1 MHTLEQLNAFI
12 MVYEQGSYSAAAK
25 QLGKSR
31 TTVRELVITYE
42 DTIGYSLFIIDGRKA
57 IPSDKAHQLYFHAK
71 VVDKQNRE
79 LHCYSQALFE
89 QEVHTI
95 NIVHDV
101 IVPLM
106 LMINI
111 EQKIK
116 ITYPHLAINWLH
128 RTRQEALIMLQDGQ
142 ADLAIMPDRGMLF
155 PEAEITWITLGS
167 LHLKCYAGKNS
178 PLVTSKTSNHYATE
192 ITIHHLQNE
201 TQYITENFFSMNMGF
216 AKVSPKIQ
224 IISNNDLLCELLKY
238 NGWAAMPEAY
248 MKNHLKSGDLVEV
261 NIKEISNSRLIS
273 LNVYFKV
280 GKDTQELFKNTI
292 NWVVE
297 ISSSSLQ

>member
-25 QLGKSR
+25 LLGKSR
-31 TTVRELVITYE
+31 TTVRELIITYE
-42 DTIGYSLFIIDGRKA
+42 DTVGYSLFLIDGRKA

-71 VVDKQNRE
+71 VVEKQNRD

-89 QEVHTI
+89 QQVHTI

-106 LMINI
+106 LMSNI
-111 EQKIK
+111 ERKIK
-116 ITYPHLAINWLH
+116 ATYSHLAINWLH
-128 RTRQEALIMLQDGQ
+128 RTRQEALIMLQNGQ

-155 PEAEITWITLGS
+155 PETEITWVTLGS
-167 LHLKCYAGKNS
+167 LHLKCYARKNS
-178 PLVTSKTSNHYATE
+178 PLLISKPHDTE
-192 ITIHHLQNE
+192 VTIHHLQNE
-201 TQYITENFFSMNMGF
+201 TQYITENFFSMNIGF

-297 ISSSSLQ
+297 ISSLSLQ

>member
-25 QLGKSR
+25 LLGKSR

-42 DTIGYSLFIIDGRKA
+42 DTVGYSLFVIDGRKA
-57 IPSDKAHQLYFHAK
+57 VPSDKAHQLYFHAK
-71 VVDKQNRE
+71 VVEKQNRD

-101 IVPLM
+101 IVPLI
-106 LMINI
+106 LMCNI

-116 ITYPHLAINWLH
+116 STYSYLTINWLH
-128 RTRQEALIMLQDGQ
+128 RTRQEALIMLQDGE

-155 PEAEITWITLGS
+155 PEAEMTWVTLGS

-178 PLVTSKTSNHYATE
+178 PLLMSKKSHHHDTE
-192 ITIHHLQNE
+192 VTIHHLQNE
-201 TQYITENFFSMNMGF
+201 TQYITENFFSMNIGF
-216 AKVSPKIQ
+216 AKVSPKMQ
-224 IISNNDLLCELLKY
+224 IVSNNDLLCELLKY
-238 NGWAAMPEAY
+238 NGWAAMPEEY
-248 MKNHLKSGDLVEV
+248 MRNHLKSGDLVEV
-261 NIKEISNSRLIS
+261 NIKEMSNSRLIS
-273 LNVYFKV
+273 LNIYFMV
-280 GKDTQELFKNTI
+280 GKDTQDLFKDTI
-292 NWVVE
+292 NDIVE
-297 ISSSSLQ
+297 TAKSSLQ